1 MDVNNMNEMLVDNY
15 IILDVDNIY
24 RDLYID
30 IEF

>member
-1 MDVNNMNEMLVDNY
+1 MDVNNMNEMLIDNY
-15 IILDVDNIY
+15 IILDMDNIY